1 MHGGINLLTQGSAR
15 TLWCVMRSLACQLTN
30 PLTRPEHDLLTPCSQ
45 TLLTPQ
51 LTGLSR
57 GRWSGQGSGR
67 PWPRPGVSV
76 QTPAPGRG
84 LPTIYPS
91 SATCSFLSESHFA
104 GQWEVPCPPWSSVR
118 PVSIEGLIDT
128 GQNPLKQKK
137 KVKLKKKCNGVRV
150 GAGGPDILEG
160 FPA

>member
-57 GRWSGQGSGR
+57 GCWSGQGSGR

-84 LPTIYPS
+84 LPIRCPS
-91 SATCSFLSESHFA
+91 SAT
-104 GQWEVPCPPWSSVR
+104 
-118 PVSIEGLIDT
+118 
-128 GQNPLKQKK
+128 
-137 KVKLKKKCNGVRV
+137 
-150 GAGGPDILEG
+150 
-160 FPA
+160 